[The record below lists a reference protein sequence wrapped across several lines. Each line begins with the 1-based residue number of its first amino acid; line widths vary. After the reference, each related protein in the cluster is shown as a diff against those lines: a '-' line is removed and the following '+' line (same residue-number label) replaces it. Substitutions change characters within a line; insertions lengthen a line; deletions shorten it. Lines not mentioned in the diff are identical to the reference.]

1 MGDKDAEPRRIGS
14 RVAGQSDTCD
24 VGGEEVDA
32 VAVEVAAGA
41 VVVLG
46 GAGVGVSRQDLSI
59 SERDTGVESVGDR
72 GVTQRVWAEVSGD
85 TVRPCDPGDYAL
97 AVASVDRLAGDR
109 T

>member
-1 MGDKDAEPRRIGS
+1 M
-14 RVAGQSDTCD
+14 AGQSDACD

-41 VVVLG
+41 VVVLS
-46 GAGVGVSRQDLSI
+46 GAGVGVAGQDLSI
-59 SERDTGVESVGDR
+59 SERDSGVESVGDR
-72 GVTQRVWAEVSGD
+72 GVTQKVRADVSRDTGGLGD
-85 TVRPCDPGDYAL
+85 PEHHAV